1 MARIT
6 RDIRKRAKNIA
17 HASGTLDELRN
28 VKHESRQTLQ
38 DVKSAMQAER
48 VMGRRRKFEW
58 AEGGR
63 ESAREARIRKHQA
76 EFPNAEYGGMA
87 RVNKDLHA
95 WTLTGND
102 GDRDLE
108 KGELVMI
115 VSERYQV
122 GGRMKPELKDWV
134 VDVMVDG
141 YVIKGV
147 PAINL
152 RTIEE

>member
-1 MARIT
+1 M
-6 RDIRKRAKNIA
+6 K
-17 HASGTLDELRN
+17 
-28 VKHESRQTLQ
+28 
-38 DVKSAMQAER
+38 AER

-63 ESAREARIRKHQA
+63 ESAREARVRKHQA

-87 RVNKDLHA
+87 RINKDLHA

-115 VSERYQV
+115 VSERYQT
-122 GGRMKPELKDWV
+122 GGRMKPHLKDWV

-141 YVIKGV
+141 HVIKGV
-147 PAINL
+147 PAVNL

>member
-17 HASGTLDELRN
+17 QISGTLDELRD
-28 VKHESRQTLQ
+28 VKYESRQTLQ

-48 VMGRRRKFEW
+48 ALGRRRKFEW

-63 ESAREARIRKHQA
+63 QAAREARIRKHQA
-76 EFPNAEYGGMA
+76 EFPNTEYGAMA
-87 RVNKDLHA
+87 RVNKDLGA

-102 GDRDLE
+102 NDRDLA
-108 KGELVMI
+108 KGELVMV

-122 GGRMKPELKDWV
+122 GGRMKPQLKDWV

-141 YVIKGV
+141 YVVRGV

>member
-17 HASGTLDELRN
+17 RVSGTLDELRD
-28 VKHESRQTLQ
+28 VKYESRQTILE
-38 DVKSAMQAER
+38 VKSAMQAER
-48 VMGRRRKFEW
+48 VLGRRRKFEW

-76 EFPNAEYGGMA
+76 EFPNAEYGGLA
-87 RVNKDLHA
+87 RVNRDLHA
-95 WTLTGND
+95 WTLVGND
-102 GDRDLE
+102 TDRSLE

-122 GGRMKPELKDWV
+122 GGRMKPQLKDWV

-141 YVIKGV
+141 YVVKGV